1 MRSPRPATLPTS
13 VGANAE
19 RARNHNR
26 QLILERIRDAGQMGR
41 AEMARASGLSTQAVS
56 NIIADMLE
64 DGLIQEVGRRAGARG
79 LPAVQ
84 YGLNRGGGYA
94 FGVEIRPDAVF
105 AALLDLSGS
114 TIFSTRRA
122 QTASGPEPVTETVV
136 ALLELAL
143 EQSGVHRD
151 RLLGAGI
158 VLPGPFGQTGI
169 QNSGSELSGWQGIDL
184 APWFQ
189 DALHLP
195 VFIENDANAAAIAE
209 RVKGAALALDSY
221 AYLYFGTGLG
231 LGWVHKGALATG
243 AFGNAGEIGHIPVP
257 YDGQTVLLE
266 TVVSRLSVQAALA
279 DAGIRIRDGEDL
291 QGLFAAR
298 DPTLMA
304 WLDRA
309 KAPLSVA
316 IATVENML
324 DPQAIILGGAMPD
337 GILDC
342 LIDGVRLPE
351 KSVSNRADRTVPRL
365 IRGTSGRMT
374 ATFGAA
380 ALVLNQAFTPTISLA
395 S

>member
-1 MRSPRPATLPTS
+1 
-13 VGANAE
+13 
-19 RARNHNR
+19 
-26 QLILERIRDAGQMGR
+26 
-41 AEMARASGLSTQAVS
+41 
-56 NIIADMLE
+56 
-64 DGLIQEVGRRAGARG
+64 
-79 LPAVQ
+79 
-84 YGLNRGGGYA
+84 
-94 FGVEIRPDAVF
+94 
-105 AALLDLSGS
+105 
-114 TIFSTRRA
+114 
-122 QTASGPEPVTETVV
+122 
-136 ALLELAL
+136 
-143 EQSGVHRD
+143 
-151 RLLGAGI
+151 
-158 VLPGPFGQTGI
+158 
-169 QNSGSELSGWQGIDL
+169 
-184 APWFQ
+184 
-189 DALHLP
+189 
-195 VFIENDANAAAIAE
+195 
-209 RVKGAALALDSY
+209 
-221 AYLYFGTGLG
+221 
-231 LGWVHKGALATG
+231 VHKGALATG

-351 KSVSNRADRTVPRL
+351 KSVANRADRTVPRL